1 MANFRFLDPNPIH
14 WNNDGTVCAGGEL
27 RFYTTLTTTPTN
39 AGEGP
44 DLSPSLGATVTLD
57 SSGRAEDDIWLPGV
71 TRVRL
76 YDADGALQWDRDYVQ
91 DAAVGGIT
99 PLDPADGTEDQVYST
114 DGVDALWRTILEVP
128 DPSGNS
134 GKYVGT
140 DGTSIA
146 WTAFPAAVTY
156 SETALPDGITQSG
169 SDLQIG
175 KYKIQNGSGVAPTAS
190 AAYTSVAV
198 TFAEAYASAPLFIGI
213 EPNTDNVTPAGALVS
228 FAVTSRSTTGFTV
241 KFYAGQEHGASDWF
255 ITSAVNFKYSA
266 HGIVA

>member
-1 MANFRFLDPNPIH
+1 MAGFRLLDQNCQYRLD
-14 WNNDGTVCAGGEL
+14 DGTVAAAGEL
-27 RFYTTLTTTPTN
+27 RFYETGTTTPKN
-39 AGEGP
+39 VYEGS
-44 DLSPSLGATVTLD
+44 DLSPSLGSTVTLD
-57 SSGRAEDDIWLPGV
+57 SAGRAEDDVWLDGV
-71 TRVRL
+71 YRVRL
-76 YDADGALQWDRDYVQ
+76 YDADAAMVWSRDDVQ
-91 DAAVGGIT
+91 GQEAGGIT

-128 DPSGNS
+128 DPTGQS
-134 GKYVGT
+134 GKYLGN
-140 DGTSIA
+140 DGLVPA

-156 SETALPDGITQSG
+156 DETSLPDGITQSG
-169 SDLQIG
+169 NDLQVG